1 MGIRAVFINAK
12 EQREV
17 AAGTTVFA
25 EGDTGAEMYGLIAGA
40 VELRKGEQ
48 SLGVLEPGDTFG
60 ELAIVSEAP
69 RSLTAIAT
77 EQSVLAVI
85 DDKAFLFL
93 VHETPTFALQVMRSM
108 ADRIRN
114 RRPLADEIC
123 HLRAVLGCKRSRHF
137 AEHAHPTANLLGN
150 GAPLR
155 RIGNIEH
162 IAVIVID
169 QHIALRQGGP
179 RH

>member
-17 AAGTTVFA
+17 ATGATVFA
-25 EGDTGAEMYGLIAGA
+25 EGDTGAEMYGLISGA

-77 EQSVLAVI
+77 EPSLLAVI

-108 ADRIRN
+108 ADRIRE
-114 RRPLADEIC
+114 RDPHCLTTPRYC
-123 HLRAVLGCKRSRHF
+123 
-137 AEHAHPTANLLGN
+137 LL
-150 GAPLR
+150 
-155 RIGNIEH
+155 
-162 IAVIVID
+162 D
-169 QHIALRQGGP
+169 QASNSLI
-179 RH
+179 

>member
-17 AAGTTVFA
+17 PAGATVFA
-25 EGDTGAEMYGLIAGA
+25 EGDTGAEMYGLISGA

-77 EQSVLAVI
+77 EPSVLAVI

-108 ADRIRN
+108 ADRIRD
-114 RRPLADEIC
+114 RDP
-123 HLRAVLGCKRSRHF
+123 
-137 AEHAHPTANLLGN
+137 HA
-150 GAPLR
+150 
-155 RIGNIEH
+155 
-162 IAVIVID
+162 
-169 QHIALRQGGP
+169 
-179 RH
+179 

>member
-17 AAGTTVFA
+17 AAGATVFA
-25 EGDTGAEMYGLIAGA
+25 EGDSGAEMYGLISGA
-40 VELRKGEQ
+40 IELSKGER

-77 EQSVLAVI
+77 EPSVLAVI

-108 ADRIRN
+108 ADRIRE
-114 RRPLADEIC
+114 RDPHD
-123 HLRAVLGCKRSRHF
+123 
-137 AEHAHPTANLLGN
+137 
-150 GAPLR
+150 
-155 RIGNIEH
+155 
-162 IAVIVID
+162 
-169 QHIALRQGGP
+169 
-179 RH
+179 

>member
-17 AAGTTVFA
+17 ATGATVFA
-25 EGDTGAEMYGLIAGA
+25 EGDTGSEMYGLISGA
-40 VELRKGEQ
+40 IELRKGEQ

-77 EQSVLAVI
+77 EPSLLAVI
-85 DDKAFLFL
+85 EDKEFLFL

-108 ADRIRN
+108 ADRIRE
-114 RRPLADEIC
+114 RDP
-123 HLRAVLGCKRSRHF
+123 
-137 AEHAHPTANLLGN
+137 HA
-150 GAPLR
+150 
-155 RIGNIEH
+155 
-162 IAVIVID
+162 
-169 QHIALRQGGP
+169 
-179 RH
+179 

>member
-17 AAGTTVFA
+17 AAGETVFA
-25 EGDTGAEMYGLIAGA
+25 EGDTGAEMFGLISGA
-40 VELRKGEQ
+40 IELRKGEQ

-77 EQSVLAVI
+77 DPSVLAII

-108 ADRIRN
+108 ADRIRE
-114 RRPLADEIC
+114 RDP
-123 HLRAVLGCKRSRHF
+123 HS
-137 AEHAHPTANLLGN
+137 
-150 GAPLR
+150 
-155 RIGNIEH
+155 
-162 IAVIVID
+162 
-169 QHIALRQGGP
+169 
-179 RH
+179 

>member
-17 AAGTTVFA
+17 ATGATVFA
-25 EGDTGAEMYGLIAGA
+25 EGDTGAEMYGLISGA
-40 VELRKGEQ
+40 IELRKGDQ
-48 SLGVLEPGDTFG
+48 SLAVLEPGDTFG

-77 EQSVLAVI
+77 EPSVLAVI

-108 ADRIRN
+108 ADRIRE
-114 RRPLADEIC
+114 RDPE
-123 HLRAVLGCKRSRHF
+123 S
-137 AEHAHPTANLLGN
+137 
-150 GAPLR
+150 
-155 RIGNIEH
+155 
-162 IAVIVID
+162 
-169 QHIALRQGGP
+169 
-179 RH
+179 